1 MIPKPRNKT
10 LLLVIGIPVLF
21 FFSASNIFA
30 QCSGQVKPSSDEP
43 LHMLVL
49 GDSIMWGQGLKPEQ
63 KFWWRIKCW
72 LQQKTN
78 RPVQEK
84 IEAHSGAAIE
94 AAAGAEPF
102 RPGDGEV
109 PLFVPTINDQVDAAR
124 RHYGDPAK
132 VDLILLDGCIN
143 DVDVRNLLNATTPL
157 DSLEL
162 SIKEKCGD
170 RMQRLLRRVVREFP
184 SAHVV
189 VTNYY
194 NMFSKETADD
204 RFTRMLVKR
213 LADQGKEAQLMTDR
227 QMREKLLAISER
239 WYEVSTSSL
248 AQAVETVNSE
258 LASASSPPRIHF
270 AEIQFSPEHAFAAPH
285 SLLWN
290 FKFAAT
296 SLSGLRKVLVILTL
310 GTAAYEPNDQLREA
324 RGRSCK
330 AAYRR
335 QKKDESKSEKE
346 AREAKYLACQYA
358 SLGHPNHMG
367 ALVYAEAIKG
377 QLHSLLD
384 KAGWKRDLNR
394 PLATQ

>member
-1 MIPKPRNKT
+1 MIFKSPNKK
-10 LLLVIGIPVLF
+10 LLLAVGTTVLF
-21 FFSASNIFA
+21 LLSASNVSA
-30 QCSGQVKPSSDEP
+30 ECAGQVMPAGDDP

-49 GDSIMWGQGLKPEQ
+49 GDSIMWGQGLKLEQ

-102 RPGDGEV
+102 RARDGEV
-109 PLFVPTINDQVDAAR
+109 PLFVPTINDQVDVAL
-124 RHYGDPAK
+124 RHYGDPTK

-213 LADQGKEAQLMTDR
+213 LADQGKEARLMTDR

-239 WYEVSTSSL
+239 WYEVSTRSL

-296 SLSGLRKVLVILTL
+296 SLSGLRKAIVIMSL

-324 RGRSCK
+324 RSKSCK
-330 AAYRR
+330 AAYKR
-335 QKKDESKSEKE
+335 QRKDESKSEKE
-346 AREAKYLACQYA
+346 TREAKYLACRYA

-377 QLHSLLD
+377 RLLPLVD
-384 KAGWKRDLNR
+384 KAGWKRELIGT
-394 PLATQ
+394 LSTH